1 MKEDG
6 MTEPLVACHECDLLQ
21 REVPVPRGGIVRCVR
36 CNAVLYRSHPDSFER
51 TLALTAGGIVLFAIA
66 NSFPLIGLKIQ
77 GQLIET
83 TLFQTVQTL
92 WNEDMKSVG
101 MLVFAT
107 TMLMP
112 GLQLAAL
119 TYLLLPLRVGRAP
132 AHFAIVYRVMQSV
145 RPWGMVEVFMLGV
158 LVSLVKLAHLAGIV
172 PGAALGAFAVLMFV
186 MAAIAAVIDPRDL
199 WARLAAVESR
209 RHAQRHVHDPHRAG
223 VTS

>member
-1 MKEDG
+1 LKEDG

-186 MAAIAAVIDPRDL
+186 MAGDCGGHRSTRLVGAPGGCRIHAACATPR
-199 WARLAAVESR
+199 
-209 RHAQRHVHDPHRAG
+209 
-223 VTS
+223 